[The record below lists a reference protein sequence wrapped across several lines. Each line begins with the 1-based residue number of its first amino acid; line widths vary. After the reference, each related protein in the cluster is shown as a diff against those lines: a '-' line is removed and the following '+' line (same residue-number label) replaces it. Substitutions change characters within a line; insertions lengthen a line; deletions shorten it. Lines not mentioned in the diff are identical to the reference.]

1 MMLQNYV
8 ISGGL
13 LGVGKIG
20 EKLIVALSITLLQK
34 YLKDLNM
41 IKQSICGVWES

>member
-1 MMLQNYV
+1 MLQSYV
-8 ISGGL
+8 TSGGL

-20 EKLIVALSITLLQK
+20 EKPIVGLLITLLQK

-41 IKQSICGVWES
+41 IKQSICGAWES